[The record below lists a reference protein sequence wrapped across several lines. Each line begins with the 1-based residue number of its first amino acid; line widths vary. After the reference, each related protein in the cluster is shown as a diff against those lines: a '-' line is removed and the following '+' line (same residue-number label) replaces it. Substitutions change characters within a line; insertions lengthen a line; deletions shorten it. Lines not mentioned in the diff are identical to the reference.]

1 MCWTAGWRAR
11 YDRVVRNGGM
21 VLLWRRIMVWAIPGV
36 LLAALAWSLIP
47 HGGPVGPAS
56 RGEGPARSSG
66 SGAPVA
72 PRPLPSGE
80 IQSGALVDTD
90 EAGHKRW
97 EIAADDV
104 VLLQGRE
111 VVRLKNVRATFYD
124 PKGTPMTV
132 TGAEGRYDT
141 KTREVDIQGNV
152 HGVSLNGRELFCDT
166 LHYSPESQS
175 VTGTG
180 HIRVIEERVIMY
192 ADELISDIT
201 LGQTKFF
208 GHVHMNLR

>member
-1 MCWTAGWRAR
+1 M
-11 YDRVVRNGGM
+11 VRNGSM

-47 HGGPVGPAS
+47 HGGPVAGPAS
-56 RGEGPARSSG
+56 RASGGEGPARSSG
-66 SGAPVA
+66 SGAPPA
-72 PRPLPSGE
+72 PRPVPSGE
-80 IQSGALVDTD
+80 IQTGTLVGTD

-104 VLLQGRE
+104 VLVQGRE

-132 TGAEGRYDT
+132 TGEEGRYDT
-141 KTREVDIQGNV
+141 TTRDVDIEGRV

-166 LHYSPESQS
+166 LHYSPVSQS

-201 LGQTKFF
+201 LGQTKFS
-208 GHVHMNLR
+208 GHVHMSLR